1 MGTELVVTTDRVQKF
16 FDDLEAQKA
25 ILSTSTKLFTTLS
38 KHFNSLQDSLSQKS
52 QSLES
57 KIQSLESRSRETLES
72 LDLRE
77 TSIPERESAAAARI
91 EEQKA
96 AALAE
101 FEKSISGNLDL
112 PETLKSFSRKMDPQ
126 GLLKFIVS
134 KRKESISLRTELVQ
148 AIAEAV
154 DPPKLVLDALEGFL
168 DSKAKKIGVTDKRW
182 ACGLLVQA
190 LFPEGR
196 SNSCEKGPEFSR
208 SMVERAARIADT
220 WKAQMVGDSNGGGGT
235 LGAAEAVMF
244 VQMVIGFRLK
254 EKFSEEFFRKL
265 VMEHAARRDMAKL
278 AGALEFGEKMGDVI
292 DELVKNGKEI
302 EAVYFASET
311 GLTERFPP
319 VSLLK
324 SYLRN
329 SKKNAT
335 TILRNGNNSLAATE
349 ESSTL
354 ELNSIKAIIKCVE
367 DHKLESEFS
376 LDSLRKR
383 ATHLEK
389 AKAERKKSSAA
400 SSRSHNNN
408 NKRAYGGGVGGGGGG
423 GGRGVGSSSFRP
435 AKAAKFSNAYPSFNR
450 RNPNPPPQHS
460 PATRY
465 SGPYNYPSQSVYD
478 GPTAASYGSTYGVPH
493 AQSPAALP
501 PQHFSLSG
509 DNMAAGGFRS
519 SGAYGG
525 QTSYGPY
532 DYTNAAPPSYQPPSY
547 PQ

>member
-400 SSRSHNNN
+400 SSSLW
-408 NKRAYGGGVGGGGGG
+408 GGVGGGGGG

-478 GPTAASYGSTYGVPH
+478 GPTAA
-493 AQSPAALP
+493 LP